1 MSKVD
6 DLIQRVQEARHR
18 FIQNI
23 SELNHEQALFKTAP
37 DKWSILENTEHIV
50 WAEKIGVC
58 KMWMSVEDFKK
69 NPIVWANPPIHDG
82 LSIETIIEKTW
93 QPKEQAPEI
102 AKPHWGGTL
111 DFWIAALQANQP
123 VLETLGKMLI
133 GLNLEQIIYPHPI
146 SGPMNVVQR
155 FDFLIFHLDRHR
167 QQIDSI
173 KQHRDFPI

>member
-1 MSKVD
+1 MCKVD
-6 DLIQRVQEARHR
+6 DLIQRVQDARVR

-23 SELNHEQALFKTAP
+23 SDLNHEQALFKIAH

-50 WAEKIGVC
+50 WAEKIGIC

-69 NPIVWANPPIHDG
+69 NPVVWANRPIHDG

-93 QPKEQAPEI
+93 RPQEQAPEV

-123 VLETLGKMLI
+123 VLEKLGKMLI
-133 GLNLEQIIYPHPI
+133 GLDLEQIIYPHPI

-155 FDFLIFHLDRHR
+155 LDFLIFHLDRHR
-167 QQIDSI
+167 QQINSI
-173 KQHRDFPI
+173 KQHCDFPI

>member
-6 DLIQRVQEARHR
+6 DLIQRVQDARVR

-23 SELNHEQALFKTAP
+23 SDLNHEQALFKIAP

-50 WAEKIGVC
+50 WAEKIGIC

-69 NPIVWANPPIHDG
+69 NPVVWTNRPVHDG

-93 QPKEQAPEI
+93 QPQEQAPEI

-123 VLETLGKMLI
+123 VLEKLGKMLI
-133 GLNLEQIIYPHPI
+133 GLDLEQIIYPHPI

-155 FDFLIFHLDRHR
+155 LDFLIFHLDRHR
-167 QQIDSI
+167 QQINCI
-173 KQHRDFPI
+173 KQHSDFPI